1 MANEYLRAFVIGS
14 CSFVFLPYFYA
25 VSLFPQS
32 MINYTYQTYTFIAPV
47 ALGLMNLFSLILA
60 KRFGFNR
67 NMRFLVISLLAP
79 TIILLYVYLFH
90 MYNYTTMYEW
100 IYHIVVLYAFYFV
113 MFNVVV
119 YALDQFT
126 TCA

>member
-1 MANEYLRAFVIGS
+1 
-14 CSFVFLPYFYA
+14 
-25 VSLFPQS
+25 
-32 MINYTYQTYTFIAPV
+32 
-47 ALGLMNLFSLILA
+47 
-60 KRFGFNR
+60 
-67 NMRFLVISLLAP
+67 MRFLVISLLAP